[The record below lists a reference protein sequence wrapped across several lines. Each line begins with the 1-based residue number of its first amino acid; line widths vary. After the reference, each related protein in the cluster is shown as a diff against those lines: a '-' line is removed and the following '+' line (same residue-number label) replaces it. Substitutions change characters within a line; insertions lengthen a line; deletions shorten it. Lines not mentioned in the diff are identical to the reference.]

1 MCVHL
6 WIPLSFLP
14 VCLTACLAPIFT
26 VCLWFSL
33 LFYVCVYVFVSNFF
47 PVFLLLLFK
56 GLSAH
61 LPPWNRMRRGAQ
73 LESASSWTLAIINQ
87 SIHLVINQST
97 NQWTCKSPPHYT
109 DQSIKLPQSITQV
122 TEVCPQL
129 ISDSKE
135 QCQCLV
141 VLSVVLPVYWNFRH
155 LCTLFWILY
164 DYNADRFLNTILSFM
179 ICEMLYVYEKAMRP
193 ALLTV
198 LHSVLLSEGET
209 QNKGC

>member
-1 MCVHL
+1 MELYKCRQSSMSVSL
-6 WIPLSFLP
+6 FFCLYLFALSL
-14 VCLTACLAPIFT
+14 
-26 VCLWFSL
+26 SL
-33 LFYVCVYVFVSNFF
+33 SHGSSVFF
-47 PVFLLLLFK
+47 LLLFK

-87 SIHLVINQST
+87 SVHLVINQST
-97 NQWTCKSPPHYT
+97 NQWTCKSPAHYT

-141 VLSVVLPVYWNFRH
+141 VLSVVLPACCLLEVQ
-155 LCTLFWILY
+155 TSLY
-164 DYNADRFLNTILSFM
+164 A
-179 ICEMLYVYEKAMRP
+179 
-193 ALLTV
+193 V
-198 LHSVLLSEGET
+198 LDFIWL
-209 QNKGC
+209 